1 MMTPNPRFAADRNLK
16 WSEMRANSGRFASIA
31 DCAQHCLPSL
41 RACAS
46 LFYGSRAGGDELIE
60 AFLTD
65 VLARAPDEEGDLATP
80 AGLSRALEQHL
91 RCQFGVT
98 PQRIALASSPST
110 PRGVWMSVDEFFAT
124 LGEL

>member
-1 MMTPNPRFAADRNLK
+1 MTAPNPRLLTGRNPK
-16 WSEMRANSGRFASIA
+16 WSEMRTNSGRFASIA

-60 AFLTD
+60 AFLAD
-65 VLARAPDEEGDLATP
+65 VLARAPDDNDDLATP

-91 RCQFGVT
+91 RGQFGDR